1 MGRPGPRH
9 LKGTTVRNSTII
21 ESRFTAS
28 PQVVLLTF
36 NRPERRNALTE
47 DDMQCLGERLASFR
61 HDPTVSAIVMTGA
74 GDAFTSGQ
82 DIREINENRGGRLRQ
97 LLERDLDVL
106 TQVVMMP
113 KPVVAAVNG
122 VSAGFGNHLAI
133 CSDLCVVREGASFN
147 FTGVHKGIP
156 SPMLGSL
163 LLGMTIGLKRA
174 KALYLRG
181 GRYLPSQALVDGF
194 CNDVVSEEGW
204 PAALEGLAQELSS
217 RDSEVVALNK
227 YILNQAVLEALGASR
242 LSVMAGAGIM
252 SNASAFSTGRA

>member
-1 MGRPGPRH
+1 MPS
-9 LKGTTVRNSTII
+9 STII
-21 ESRFTAS
+21 ESRFKAS
-28 PQVVLLTF
+28 PQAVLLTF

-47 DDMQCLGERLASFR
+47 DDMQYLCERLASFH
-61 HDPTVSAIVMTGA
+61 HDPTVSAIVVTGA

-82 DIREINENRGGRLRQ
+82 DIREINDNRGARLRQ

-106 TQVVMMP
+106 TRVVTMP

-133 CSDLCVVREGASFN
+133 CSDLCLVRDTATFN
-147 FTGVHKGIP
+147 FTGIRKGIP

-174 KALYLRG
+174 KGLFLRG
-181 GRYLPSQALVDGF
+181 GRYLPSEALADGF
-194 CNDVVSEEGW
+194 CNEVIDEDGW
-204 PAALEGLAQELSS
+204 DKGLEGLAQELCS

-227 YILNQAVLEALGASR
+227 YILNQPILDALGASR

-252 SNASAFSTGRA
+252 SHASAFPTGRA